1 MEIWHLGFG
10 SFRIRTKKGIIVT
23 DPYDQKTGLKMPK
36 VEANLVTISRP
47 ESLHNNSQAV
57 EKNPFVISAPGEYE
71 IGGINI
77 LGLPS
82 YPDNGQKGEKSDNTI
97 YLIHTG
103 GVRIGHLGQLNHP
116 LNKESLSLLDSPDI
130 LFLPLGEETGLT
142 AKYAAEI
149 TRQIEPKIIFPIH
162 YIKENGQLPLDQ
174 VEPISKFLKEA
185 GNTPII
191 KPKLIIGKSSLVGEE
206 KKVVLLEGRGK

>member
-10 SFRIRTKKGIIVT
+10 SFRIRTKKGIIIT
-23 DPYDQKTGLKMPK
+23 DPYSPKTGLKMPK
-36 VEANLVTISRP
+36 MEADLVTVSQP
-47 ESLHNNSQAV
+47 ESFHSNSQAIG
-57 EKNPFVISAPGEYE
+57 KNPFVINAPGEYE

-77 LGLPS
+77 LGIPS
-82 YPDNGQKGEKSDNTI
+82 YKDNGQKGERSNNTI

-116 LNKESLSLLDSPDI
+116 LSKESLGLLDSPDL
-130 LFLPLGEETGLT
+130 LFLPLGEEAGLT

-162 YIKENGQLPLDQ
+162 YIEENGQLPLDQ
-174 VEPISKFLKEA
+174 VEPISKFLKET
-185 GNTPII
+185 GSTPVIG
-191 KPKLIIGKSSLVGEE
+191 PKLIIGKSNLTDVKE
-206 KKVVLLEGRGK
+206 KVVLLESRGK